1 MKINEDNYIKELKNK
16 NQKAL
21 GFIYSKYSGLVYKVV
36 YDILNGTATKED
48 IEECVSDIFIEVW
61 NNAVK
66 YNENITSFKNWIV
79 AVSKYKAIDY
89 FRKLRR
95 KYETV
100 ELEEDV
106 IISSENIE
114 SKIIQDNNIKTVY
127 QIIDNM
133 SDVDKKIFIKRYF
146 LDESIIN
153 ISSHLKL
160 PRSVIDNR
168 LSRGRRIIK
177 NKWNEIMGR

>member
-1 MKINEDNYIKELKNK
+1 MKIDEDNYVKELKNK

-21 GFIYSKYSGLVYKVV
+21 DFIYSKYVGLVYKVV
-36 YDILNGTATKED
+36 YDILNGKAAKED
-48 IEECVSDIFIEVW
+48 IEECVSDIFIDVW
-61 NNAVK
+61 NNALK
-66 YNENITSFKNWIV
+66 YNESIADFKNWIV

-89 FRKLRR
+89 FRKFRR

-106 IISSENIE
+106 IISGENIE
-114 SKIIQDNNIKTVY
+114 NKIIQNNDIKTVY
-127 QIIDNM
+127 EIIDNM
-133 SDVDKKIFIKRYF
+133 NDVDKKIFVKRYF
-146 LDESIIN
+146 LDESIMN
-153 ISSHLKL
+153 ISSYLNL

-168 LSRGRRIIK
+168 LSRGRKSIK